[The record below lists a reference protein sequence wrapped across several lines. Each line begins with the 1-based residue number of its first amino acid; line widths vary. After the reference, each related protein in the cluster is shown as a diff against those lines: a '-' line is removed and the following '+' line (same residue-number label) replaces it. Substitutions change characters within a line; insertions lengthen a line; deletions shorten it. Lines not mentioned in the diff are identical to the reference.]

1 MINEAL
7 GLIEVIGYPTA
18 IEAADQA
25 LKAASVKLA
34 SITKV
39 DGGIM
44 TVQILGDVGA
54 VTAAV
59 AAAGAAAARVG
70 TIRATHV
77 IPRVDTALFDTVLK
91 FKTMPKHSTDAPR
104 GIDPK
109 RNLSASSVSSQTQA
123 ENAQPIKN
131 IDVKD
136 ETSVKEQPKDI
147 LVPQKMS
154 TSKEIEVDRQSL
166 EENKIKSNKNKDLN
180 KKQAIDDLVTKSN
193 SELRTMITQKG
204 IDTQGKPI
212 NTMKKQELIE
222 ILTNFYKA
230 EEGEI

>member
-1 MINEAL
+1 MVNEAL

-25 LKAASVKLA
+25 LKAANVKLA

-59 AAAGAAAARVG
+59 AAGGASASKVG

-91 FKTMPKHSTDAPR
+91 FKTMPKTSKVQTNSTTGKETLDNSISP
-104 GIDPK
+104 PK
-109 RNLSASSVSSQTQA
+109 PNNKDSQPV
-123 ENAQPIKN
+123 EKEV
-131 IDVKD
+131 VKD
-136 ETSVKEQPKDI
+136 EKTTKDTVEKIILPPKM
-147 LVPQKMS
+147 P
-154 TSKEIEVDRQSL
+154 TSKEVEVDMGSL
-166 EENKIKSNKNKDLN
+166 EDSETKEKQDKNSIRQKKIDAL
-180 KKQAIDDLVTKSN
+180 ATKSN
-193 SELRTMITQKG
+193 SELRKMITDMG
-204 IDTQGKPI
+204 IDTQGKQL

-222 ILTNFYKA
+222 MLTNFYKA
-230 EEGEI
+230 EEGEV

>member
-1 MINEAL
+1 MMNEAL

-25 LKAASVKLA
+25 LKAANVKLA

-59 AAAGAAAARVG
+59 AAGGTSASKVG

-77 IPRVDTALFDTVLK
+77 IPRVDRALFDTVLK
-91 FKTMPKHSTDAPR
+91 FKTMPKTSKVQATSTT
-104 GIDPK
+104 GMGTIDNSISPPK
-109 RNLSASSVSSQTQA
+109 A
-123 ENAQPIKN
+123 KN
-131 IDVKD
+131 ISSHPV
-136 ETSVKEQPKDI
+136 EKEILPPKM
-147 LVPQKMS
+147 P
-154 TSKEIEVDRQSL
+154 TSKEVEVDKGSL
-166 EENKIKSNKNKDLN
+166 EDSKTKDKKDKNSIVQKKIDAL
-180 KKQAIDDLVTKSN
+180 ATKSN
-193 SELRTMITQKG
+193 SELRAMITDKG
-204 IDTQGKPI
+204 IDTQGKQL

-222 ILTNFYKA
+222 TLTNFYKA
-230 EEGEI
+230 EEGEV

>member
-1 MINEAL
+1 MVNEAL

-25 LKAASVKLA
+25 LKAANVKLA

-59 AAAGAAAARVG
+59 AAGGASASKVG

-77 IPRVDTALFDTVLK
+77 IPRVDQALFDTVLK
-91 FKTMPKHSTDAPR
+91 FKTMPKTSKVQTSSTTGKGTLDNSILPSKSNNK
-104 GIDPK
+104 D
-109 RNLSASSVSSQTQA
+109 SQ
-123 ENAQPIKN
+123 PVDKDVVKN
-131 IDVKD
+131 EKIAKD
-136 ETSVKEQPKDI
+136 TEEKII
-147 LVPQKMS
+147 LPSKVP
-154 TSKEIEVDRQSL
+154 TSKEVELDIDSL
-166 EENKIKSNKNKDLN
+166 EDSNTKAKENKNSSVQ
-180 KKQAIDDLVTKSN
+180 KKIDELGTKSN
-193 SELRTMITQKG
+193 SELRKMITDKG
-204 IDTQGKPI
+204 IDTEGKQI

-230 EEGEI
+230 EEGEV